1 VRIYWKIGGWWNQ
14 DSPVS
19 AKYAVSYH
27 LIHRD
32 LPSVVQIEVNDL
44 ADVLCLA
51 KGITP
56 ESLQALKQPRNSAG
70 SVFRSMASMLP
81 SWINLFP
88 ERPISEVD
96 GALHNPAVVP
106 PRKELGIGT
115 S

>member
-27 LIHRD
+27 IVID
-32 LPSVVQIEVNDL
+32 LSSVVQIEVNDL

-56 ESLQALKQPRNSAG
+56 ESLQALKQPRSSAG
-70 SVFRSMASMLP
+70 PVFRSMVSMLP
-81 SWINLFP
+81 RWINPFP